1 MKITPENVARLKKL
15 VQDGVQVLQECE
27 DLKEGLND
35 TVKAVA
41 EELDVKPALVS
52 RLIKDIQKNKVT
64 DRKEDNEI
72 LDELFRIS
80 GHG

>member
-1 MKITPENVARLKKL
+1 MKITDENVARLKKL